1 MAWIRTRITFA
12 NVMSL
17 TALFIALGGTS
28 YAVTQLDKNS
38 VRSKHIR
45 NGQVK
50 RADLARNAV
59 NSSKVGNGTLL
70 AQDLA
75 AGQLPR
81 GAQGVQGPQGERGSQ
96 GDQGPAGE
104 PGSADAYARVQAN
117 GTLQPDVP
125 GFPSQNKGAIL
136 VSKGEGGANTG
147 NYCFD
152 VPFQPASA
160 LASLDN
166 ADTAA
171 ADRNLVTSVTISNG
185 AGLNDCPANRSD
197 ARVRIVDG
205 NTGAAQDA
213 RFFIWFEAGA

>member
-1 MAWIRTRITFA
+1 MAWFRTRITFA

-70 AQDLA
+70 AQDFA
-75 AGQLPR
+75 PGQLPR
-81 GAQGVQGPQGERGSQ
+81 GAQGPQGIQGVQGE
-96 GDQGPAGE
+96 QGPAGE
-104 PGSADAYARVQAN
+104 NGAADAFARVRQD
-117 GTLQPDVP
+117 GTLQPDAS
-125 GFPSQNKGAIL
+125 GFPSQNKGTIL
-136 VSKGEGGANTG
+136 ISKGEGGASTG
-147 NYCFD
+147 TYCFD
-152 VPFQPASA
+152 LEQLPASA
-160 LASLDN
+160 MVSLDSID
-166 ADTAA
+166 ALA
-171 ADRNLVTSVTISNG
+171 ADRNLVTSVAIDRG
-185 AGLNDCPANRSD
+185 EDLGDCPANRND

-205 NTGAAQDA
+205 NTAAAQDA
-213 RFFIWFEAGA
+213 KFFIWFEF

>member
-1 MAWIRTRITFA
+1 MAWFRNRISFA
-12 NVMSL
+12 NTISL
-17 TALFIALGGTS
+17 IALFVALGGTS
-28 YAVTQLDKNS
+28 YAVTQIDKNS

-50 RADLARNAV
+50 RGDLARNAV
-59 NSSKVGNGTLL
+59 NSSKVRNGTLL

-81 GAQGVQGPQGERGSQ
+81 GAQGVQGPQGERGLQ

-104 PGSADAYARVQAN
+104 PGTADAYARVQDN
-117 GTLQPDVP
+117 GTLQPDVT

-136 VSKGEGGANTG
+136 VSKGEGGASTG

-160 LASLDN
+160 LVSLDN
-166 ADTAA
+166 ADAAA
-171 ADRNLVTSVTISNG
+171 ADRNLVTSVTTSG
-185 AGLNDCPANRSD
+185 GGDLGDCPADRND

-205 NTGAAQDA
+205 NTGAAQNA
-213 RFFIWFEAGA
+213 RFFIWFEEGT